1 MSMKQSRHLTLIAKV
16 LVGCIFILPVFIA
29 VVYSFHPNIDFAK
42 GHLSVFPDSPTIENY
57 IYIFKN
63 VPTLNYFKNTLIV
76 VLITIPIQM
85 ILNTIAAYAF
95 SYFEYPGKE
104 ILFTIFLVSMMIPAD
119 VTIIANYITVQKL
132 GLVNTHLGMACT
144 SLTGVTGIFMLRQS
158 MLTLPKELWEASKVD
173 GCGKLRYLY
182 KIVFPLC
189 KPTISALAITTFIG
203 IYGAYL
209 WPVLVTTTNKMHT
222 IQIGMAQLM
231 TGTGSR
237 YGYVLAGAV
246 VSMVL
251 PLLAFIIG
259 QDQIVDGMTAGSV
272 KN

>member
-29 VVYSFHPNIDFAK
+29 VAYSFHPNIDFAK
-42 GHLSVFPDSPTIENY
+42 GHLSIIPENPTIENY
-57 IYIFKN
+57 IYIFNN

-76 VLITIPIQM
+76 ILIAIPTQM

-95 SYFEYPGKE
+95 SYFEFPFKE
-104 ILFTIFLVSMMIPAD
+104 TLFTVFLVSMMIPAD

-132 GLVNTHLGMACT
+132 GLINTHLGMACT

-158 MLTLPKELWEASKVD
+158 MLALPKELWEAAKVD
-173 GCGKLRYLY
+173 GCGKLKYLS
-182 KIVFPLC
+182 KVIFPLC
-189 KPTISALAITTFIG
+189 KPTISALAITSFVG

-209 WPVLVTTTNKMHT
+209 WPTLVTTTNDKHT
-222 IQIGMAQLM
+222 IQMGMAQLM

-246 VSMVL
+246 VSMVI
-251 PLLAFIIG
+251 PLAAFIIG
-259 QDQIVDGMTAGSV
+259 QDYIVDGMTAGSV
-272 KN
+272 KS